1 MNWNTLTKS
10 LPAHALRE
18 VTLVLAKPAD
28 MEAVNAAL
36 EREHYLGA
44 VTPNNREVVQLALR
58 GHQVLAI
65 LVWTRAARKLAARE
79 AWIGW
84 DARTR
89 TRRLSSAD

>member
-1 MNWNTLTKS
+1 MNWNTMTKS

-28 MEAVNAAL
+28 LEAVNAAL

-65 LVWTRAARKLAARE
+65 LV
-79 AWIGW
+79 
-84 DARTR
+84 
-89 TRRLSSAD
+89 